1 MGKWIVR
8 LMILIYII
16 CLIYSNDKIAR
27 QEGSSLGEQ
36 ILYILAAV
44 GVFFIITKIVKKK
57 D

>member
-36 ILYILAAV
+36 IMLILAAV
-44 GVFFIITKIVKKK
+44 GIYFIITKIVKKK

>member
-36 ILYILAAV
+36 ILYIRAAV